1 MGGSR
6 HVDKGMA
13 KRLSKTSPSDAKKRV
28 LYGIAAAATAGALT
42 YGGYRLQ
49 KHLKAKKQTL
59 QKENTL
65 DKALADT
72 MDCSDP
78 VATY

>member
-1 MGGSR
+1 
-6 HVDKGMA
+6 MA
-13 KRLSKTSPSDAKKRV
+13 KRTSKTSQDDAKKRV

-59 QKENTL
+59 KTEKTL

-78 VATY
+78 VGTY

>member
-1 MGGSR
+1 
-6 HVDKGMA
+6 MA
-13 KRLSKTSPSDAKKRV
+13 KRTTKASQSDMQKRV
-28 LYGIAAAATAGALT
+28 IFGIAAAATAGALT

-49 KHLKAKKQTL
+49 KHLKTKKKALQT
-59 QKENTL
+59 ENTL

-78 VATY
+78 VGTY